1 MAKKR
6 EKEFL
11 KKCIKYREFT
21 VPVLHLEFLN
31 SKELNTA
38 LQIVDTFETAGV
50 PFACVMR
57 NAFRKNELNLHIY
70 GFISSKEKNR
80 IFEEVV
86 EMYAEDKVF
95 NEITLNWGGRNA
107 IQTNRLDWFL

>member
-50 PFACVMR
+50 
-57 NAFRKNELNLHIY
+57 KL
-70 GFISSKEKNR
+70 
-80 IFEEVV
+80 
-86 EMYAEDKVF
+86 
-95 NEITLNWGGRNA
+95 T
-107 IQTNRLDWFL
+107 

>member
-1 MAKKR
+1 LPEWYK
-6 EKEFL
+6 
-11 KKCIKYREFT
+11 FT
-21 VPVLHLEFLN
+21 IVCLN
-31 SKELNTA
+31 SLLYLLFFFPGIFIPPLFVFYFIILVHFFSIYPSKELNTA

-70 GFISSKEKNR
+70 GFISSKEKNQ

-86 EMYAEDKVF
+86 EMYADDKVF
-95 NEITLNWGGRNA
+95 NEITLN
-107 IQTNRLDWFL
+107 